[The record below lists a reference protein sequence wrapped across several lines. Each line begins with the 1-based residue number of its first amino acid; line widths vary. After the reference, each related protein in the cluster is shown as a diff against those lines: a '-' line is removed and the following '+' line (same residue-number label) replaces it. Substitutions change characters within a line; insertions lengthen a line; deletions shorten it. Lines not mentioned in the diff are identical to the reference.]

1 MGTYTSSGE
10 TPCMVVPLE
19 IRERK
24 KKPDCLRK
32 RRGDKKEGR
41 HSDWA
46 SSVLNRSKERELE

>member
-1 MGTYTSSGE
+1 MHGGAIRDQGE
-10 TPCMVVPLE
+10 
-19 IRERK
+19 K
-24 KKPDCLRK
+24 KKPDCLRE